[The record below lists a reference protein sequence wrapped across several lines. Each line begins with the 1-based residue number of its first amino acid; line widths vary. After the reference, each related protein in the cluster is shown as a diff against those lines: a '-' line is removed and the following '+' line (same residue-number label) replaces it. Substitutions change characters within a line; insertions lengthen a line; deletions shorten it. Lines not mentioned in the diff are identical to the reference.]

1 MMITEQT
8 LNDYIANKEVGST
21 EYVFSYSIDGTKFYT
36 PSLELAY
43 KRCSDASDLQV
54 VSEIKFD

>member
-1 MMITEQT
+1 MIITEQV
-8 LNDYIANKEVGST
+8 LNDYIANKEIGST
-21 EYVFSYSIDGTKFYT
+21 EYVFSYLINGAKFYT

-54 VSEIKFD
+54 VNEIKFD